1 MNRRTFAK
9 RLPVIT
15 TSLAAGVASLAAA
28 ACGGVSYLVPRVHP
42 AGFLVPVSVLAEEGQ
57 ALVKAPDMPRAV
69 LVRLT
74 DGDPIALLA
83 SCTHQGCQPD
93 LIGDRMI
100 CPCHGSEFS
109 LDGEVLQGPASQ
121 PLTRFEVSRSGPDW
135 VVHYDRAAR

>member
-9 RLPVIT
+9 RLTLIPT
-15 TSLAAGVASLAAA
+15 GLAAGVSSLAAT

-42 AGFLVPVSVLAEEGQ
+42 AGFAVPVSMLAEEGQ

-109 LDGEVLQGPASQ
+109 LDGEVLQGPASR
-121 PLTRFEVSRSGPDW
+121 PLTRFEVSRSGADW
-135 VVHYDRAAR
+135 VVHFDRAAR